1 MELPLPTL
9 FLELLGNNYS
19 NDHFNCVFRT
29 ISDTIINRYLQ
40 QNLKQEELEALWDV
54 LKEFITIP
62 SSLCAGEG
70 TEHGLIT
77 S

>member
-54 LKEFITIP
+54 L
-62 SSLCAGEG
+62 
-70 TEHGLIT
+70 
-77 S
+77 

>member
-1 MELPLPTL
+1 MDLPLPTL
-9 FLELLGNNYS
+9 FLELLGDNYN

-54 LKEFITIP
+54 LKEFVTIP
-62 SSLCAGEG
+62 SSRCAGED
-70 TEHGLIT
+70 TEHDLIT